1 MKLTSLLGLTALSF
15 STLVLANPIEDQ
27 IRVRQSTY
35 SVMGWNTAKIK
46 SQVVDHPE
54 TYNKDQVLTAVN
66 TLAALAHS
74 NLLED
79 LYGVGTDQGNGW
91 KSTRLKADYFQKQ
104 AEVKEINDRL
114 IKEADEFKTIALSG
128 DVAAV
133 KIQLGKL
140 GATCKSCH
148 DLIRIKD

>member
-1 MKLTSLLGLTALSF
+1 MKFTLLLGLTALSF
-15 STLVLANPIEDQ
+15 STVVLANSIEDQ

-46 SQVVDHPE
+46 SQVVDHPD
-54 TYNKDQVLTAVN
+54 TYNKEQVLIAVN
-66 TLAALAHS
+66 TLSALANS

-91 KSTRLKADYFQKQ
+91 KPTRLKADYFLKQ
-104 AEVKEINDRL
+104 AEVKEINERL
-114 IKEADEFKTIALSG
+114 IKEIDEFKAIALTG

-133 KIQLGKL
+133 KSQLGKL

-148 DLIRIKD
+148 DLIRIKE

>member
-1 MKLTSLLGLTALSF
+1 MKFTLLLGLTALSF
-15 STLVLANPIEDQ
+15 STVVLANPIEDQ

-54 TYNKDQVLTAVN
+54 TYNKEQVLITVN
-66 TLAALAHS
+66 TLSALANS

-91 KSTRLKADYFQKQ
+91 KPTRLKADYFQKQ
-104 AEVKEINDRL
+104 AEVKEINERL
-114 IKEADEFKTIALSG
+114 IKETDEFKAIALTG

-133 KIQLGKL
+133 KSQLGKL

-148 DLIRIKD
+148 DLIRIKE

>member
-1 MKLTSLLGLTALSF
+1 MKFTLLLGLTALSF
-15 STLVLANPIEDQ
+15 SSFVLANSIEDQ

-54 TYNKDQVLTAVN
+54 TYNKEQVLIAVN
-66 TLAALAHS
+66 TLSALANS

-91 KSTRLKADYFQKQ
+91 KPTRLKADYFQKQ
-104 AEVKEINDRL
+104 AEVKEINERL
-114 IKEADEFKTIALSG
+114 IKEIDEFKAIALTG

-133 KIQLGKL
+133 KSQLGKL

-148 DLIRIKD
+148 NLIRIKE